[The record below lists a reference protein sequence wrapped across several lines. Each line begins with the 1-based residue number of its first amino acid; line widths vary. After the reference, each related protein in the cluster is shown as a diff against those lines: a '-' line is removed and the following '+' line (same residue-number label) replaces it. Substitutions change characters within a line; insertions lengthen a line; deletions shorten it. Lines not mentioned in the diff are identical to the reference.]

1 MGIVFVEYKVFPEKR
16 EAYLQWF
23 YSLTRDESRLELYE
37 GSDQPDLFVELWRDF
52 GHDEYRVFKKTRLDS
67 TGSPWVGLADY
78 VPGGAAKIHI
88 WHFRRAER

>member
-23 YSLTRDESRLELYE
+23 KTLTMAETRLELYE

-52 GHDEYRVFKKTRLDS
+52 GPDEYREFKKSRQES
-67 TGSPWVGLADY
+67 PESPWAELADF
-78 VPGGAAKIHI
+78 VPGGSAKVHI
-88 WHFRRAER
+88 WYFQRSVR

>member
-16 EAYLQWF
+16 EAYLQWMN
-23 YSLTRDESRLELYE
+23 SLTREESRLELYE

-52 GHDEYRVFKKTRLDS
+52 GEEEYRTYKKTRLES
-67 TGSPWVGLADY
+67 AGSPWAGLADY

-88 WHFRRAER
+88 WHFRRTER